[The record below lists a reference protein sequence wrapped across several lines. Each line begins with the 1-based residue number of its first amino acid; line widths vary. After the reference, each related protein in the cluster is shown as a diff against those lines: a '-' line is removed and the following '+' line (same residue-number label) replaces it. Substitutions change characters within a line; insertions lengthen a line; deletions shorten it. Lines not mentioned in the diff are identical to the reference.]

1 MENVFNC
8 LQDMLHEQ
16 IVERQRILRNID
28 QVEAD
33 LEECYADKRA
43 GIYTGV
49 ELQELEFDMAEK
61 GELLEALHGD
71 LACVNYMVRQLRSKR
86 ALVEVEMRNW
96 SGSSK

>member
-8 LQDMLHEQ
+8 LKDMLHEQ
-16 IVERQRILRNID
+16 IVERQRILRHID

-33 LEECYADKRA
+33 LEVCYADKRS

-49 ELQELEFDMAEK
+49 ELQELELDMEEK
-61 GELLEALHGD
+61 GELLDALHRD

-96 SGSSK
+96 SSSSK